1 MKLKEGSNS
10 MKNLLLL
17 RVDDRLIHGQVM
29 TAWLKTLPAKQILV
43 VDNGVAADDFMS
55 AVIEMAAPDKVD
67 VKIYNE
73 DQAAKLFKDGL
84 EEPSIVLVKT
94 PITVKRLVKQGIEF
108 PELNIGGVGMAP
120 GKKKFYK
127 NISLSAEER
136 SSLKEFIEKTMKV
149 FIQIIPSEK
158 SIDVG
163 NLLK

>member
-1 MKLKEGSNS
+1 

-43 VDNGVAADDFMS
+43 VDNGVAADDFMR

-73 DQAAKLFKDGL
+73 DQAAKIFKDGL
-84 EEPSIVLVKT
+84 EDPSIVLVKT
-94 PITVKRLVKQGIEF
+94 PLTVKRLVEQGIEF
-108 PELNIGGVGMAP
+108 PEVNIGGVGMAP

-127 NISLSAEER
+127 NISLSADER
-136 SSLKEFIEKTMKV
+136 LSLKEFIEKMMKV

-158 SIDVG
+158 SIDAR